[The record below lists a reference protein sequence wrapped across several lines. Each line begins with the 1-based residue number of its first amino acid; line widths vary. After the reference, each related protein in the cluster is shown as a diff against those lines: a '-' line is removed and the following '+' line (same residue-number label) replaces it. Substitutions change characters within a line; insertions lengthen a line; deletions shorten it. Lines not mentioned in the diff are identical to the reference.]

1 MTKRK
6 IQMLWLGGFATITTL
21 FLTSMVS
28 VSAAP
33 AKKAA
38 AKKTDTM
45 QIVRGAK
52 AWKNNCSRCHN
63 LRSPKELTDAEWD
76 TSVAHMRV
84 RANLAKADAE
94 DIVAFLKASN

>member
-1 MTKRK
+1 MSNRNKK
-6 IQMLWLGGFATITTL
+6 ILWLGASITFAAVVITST
-21 FLTSMVS
+21 VS
-28 VSAAP
+28 VNAAP

-38 AKKTDTM
+38 AKKPDPM

-76 TSVAHMRV
+76 TSVTHMRV
-84 RANLAKADAE
+84 RANLAKADAD